1 MSDMDQSWHPAEL
14 RIQTRWVRVDP
25 GGPYVDLVG
34 PS

>member
-1 MSDMDQSWHPAEL
+1 MSDTDQSWHPAEL
-14 RIQTRWVRVDP
+14 PIQTRWVLVDT